1 MQNVNPLLQM
11 INQQFGTY
19 VQAVTM
25 SPRYLDHFELRTETP
40 PRSTVMV
47 GRVKGHRDVERC
59 RKILRHCD

>member
-1 MQNVNPLLQM
+1 MQNVNPLLQI

-25 SPRYLDHFELRTETP
+25 SPWHMDHFESRTEML
-40 PRSTVMV
+40 PRSTVML
-47 GRVKGHRDVERC
+47 GGVKGHRHVERC